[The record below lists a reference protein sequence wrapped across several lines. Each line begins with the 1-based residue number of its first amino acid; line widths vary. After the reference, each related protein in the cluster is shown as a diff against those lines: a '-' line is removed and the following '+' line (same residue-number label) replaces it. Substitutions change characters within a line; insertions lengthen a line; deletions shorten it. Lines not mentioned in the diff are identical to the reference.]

1 VGGPEVPVE
10 GLGLTASCRSCGG
23 RLDVFLDL
31 GKTPLANALP
41 RPEDLGLAEPRF
53 PLEVALCAGCALVQI
68 TETVAPE
75 VLFGEYL
82 YFSSFSTTMLDH
94 ARELAR
100 RLAKERALDAG
111 SLVVEVASNDGYL
124 LQWYAEAGVPVLG
137 IEPARNVAKV
147 ALERGI
153 PTECAFFGLETA
165 ARFAEAGR
173 RADVVHA
180 HNVLAHV
187 ADVNGFVAG
196 LRVLLKPGGV
206 AVVEVPYVKDLLDR
220 LEFDTIY
227 HEHLFYFSVTS
238 LAPLFARHGLVV
250 RDVERIP
257 LHGGSIRLF
266 VEHAGAGPRSSAVES
281 LLAEEQAWGV
291 GQLDPYRAFAGRI
304 ETLRKDLLSLLDQ
317 LKDEGKQLAAYGAS
331 AKGST
336 LVNTFGI
343 GPDRLAFVADRS
355 TYKQGRLMPGVHIPI
370 VPAETLLERQPH
382 YVLLLTWNF
391 ADEILE
397 QQAEYRRRGGK
408 FILPIPEPRI
418 V

>member
-1 VGGPEVPVE
+1 V
-10 GLGLTASCRSCGG
+10 GLTAACRSCGG

-41 RPEDLGLAEPRF
+41 RPEDLGRPEPRY
-53 PLEVALCAGCALVQI
+53 PLEVALCDGCALVQL

-75 VLFGEYL
+75 TLFGEYL
-82 YFSSFSTTMLDH
+82 YFSSFSTTMVEH
-94 ARELAR
+94 AHSLADRVVRER
-100 RLAKERALDAG
+100 KLDAG
-111 SLVVEVASNDGYL
+111 SLVCELASNDGYL
-124 LQWYAEAGVPVLG
+124 LQWYAKAGIPVLG

-147 ALERGI
+147 AVERGI
-153 PTECAFFGLETA
+153 PTECAFFGREVA
-165 ARFAEAGR
+165 ARLAGEGR

-187 ADVNGFVAG
+187 ADLNGFVAG
-196 LRVLLKPGGV
+196 LELLLKPRGV
-206 AVVEVPYVKDLLDR
+206 AVVEAPYLKDLLDR

-227 HEHLFYFSVTS
+227 HEHLFYFSVRA
-238 LAPLFARHGLVV
+238 LVPLLARHGLVL
-250 RDVERIP
+250 RHVERIA
-257 LHGGSIRLF
+257 LHGGSLRLF
-266 VEHAGAGPRSSAVES
+266 VEHAEPSRQGASVDA
-281 LLAEEQAWGV
+281 LIEEEEHWGV
-291 GQLDPYRAFAGRI
+291 RNLESYRAFARRI
-304 ETLRKDLLSLLDQ
+304 DELRRKLLTLLDA
-317 LKDEGKQLAAYGAS
+317 LRSEGKRLAAYGAS

-355 TYKQGRLMPGVHIPI
+355 TYKQGRLMPGVHLPI
-370 VPAETLLERQPH
+370 VPAERLLEAQPD

-397 QQAEYRRRGGK
+397 QQAEYRRRGGR
-408 FILPIPEPRI
+408 FIIPVPEPRI